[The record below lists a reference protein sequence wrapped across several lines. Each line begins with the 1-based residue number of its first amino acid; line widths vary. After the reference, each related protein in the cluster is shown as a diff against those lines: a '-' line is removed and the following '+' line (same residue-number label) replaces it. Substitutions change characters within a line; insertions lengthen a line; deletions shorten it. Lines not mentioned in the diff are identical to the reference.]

1 MVMKKNLFCVVK
13 YLYSI
18 LLNILENLKI
28 LTIAFLY
35 MFSELESL
43 IVRPSGYPL
52 FRRAF
57 LKINKVKF
65 GKYCFFGH
73 GFHLYK
79 SDANL
84 IIGDRACFGENC
96 GLYVHGHIE
105 IGEDFL
111 AAPGLMINSGSHNIE
126 TLEPTYGKI
135 IIGDRVWCG
144 VNVTVVAGA
153 NIGDDCVIGA
163 NSLIR
168 SNIPPCSLAV
178 GIPARI
184 IKRNIRESTEIWRCY
199 PKQQ

>member
-1 MVMKKNLFCVVK
+1 MVIKNLYYYLNK
-13 YLYSI
+13 HLYSI
-18 LLNILENLKI
+18 FFNIYDTLKK

-35 MFSELESL
+35 VFSELESL

-57 LKINKVKF
+57 LKINEVKF

-79 SDANL
+79 SDASLN
-84 IIGDRACFGENC
+84 IGERACFGENC
-96 GLYVHGHIE
+96 GLYIHDHVE

-111 AAPGLMINSGSHNIE
+111 AAPGLTINNGSHNIE
-126 TLEPTYGKI
+126 TLEPTSSKI
-135 IIGDRVWCG
+135 TIGDRVWCG

-153 NIGDDCVIGA
+153 SIGNDCVIGA
-163 NSLIR
+163 NSLVR
-168 SNIPPCSLAV
+168 SNIPSCSLAV
-178 GIPARI
+178 GVPARI

-199 PKQQ
+199 PKQ